1 MPSPMKTA
9 SMRATTTVPRTYAVR
24 VRQARGPAPA
34 TPGRA
39 WAGTSARNHCQTL
52 FPS

>member
-1 MPSPMKTA
+1 MKMA
-9 SMRATTTVPRTYAVR
+9 SIRATSTVPRTYAVR

-39 WAGTSARNHCQTL
+39 AAGTSLSDHSQMRR
-52 FPS
+52 PS